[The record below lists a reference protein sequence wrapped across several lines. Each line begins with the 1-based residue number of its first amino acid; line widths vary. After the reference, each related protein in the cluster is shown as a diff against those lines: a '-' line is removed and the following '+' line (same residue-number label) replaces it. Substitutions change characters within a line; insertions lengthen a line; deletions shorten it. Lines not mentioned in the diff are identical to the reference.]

1 MRKETD
7 SPKKPKL
14 WELEHRTLHLEEGST
29 GKKNI
34 FQELHDNVQIMKNK
48 TASHVAW
55 TAALTPHTY
64 QITTPSSP
72 KPQIVASWF
81 SREAKNVRFASRSE
95 SILNLPLAQHSAK
108 INQVSMFKKYWKI
121 WNTQD
126 IYHLLTWYPLFCSKK
141 KSLKISSNAKSKC
154 ECNWTKTKS
163 RAFQEWTE
171 HLIRSQS
178 HIVASVLWCELINE
192 NSRQFV
198 QSITS
203 ERSMKAARHPKPA
216 HSIDCHVYW
225 E

>member
-81 SREAKNVRFASRSE
+81 SREAKNVRFSSRSE
-95 SILNLPLAQHSAK
+95 SILNLPRPQHPAK
-108 INQVSMFKKYWKI
+108 INQVSMFTR
-121 WNTQD
+121 NTEKFE
-126 IYHLLTWYPLFCSKK
+126 I
-141 KSLKISSNAKSKC
+141 LKISIIYSLGTPCSAVKKSHWKYLAMQKASANAIGPRLNQGRSK
-154 ECNWTKTKS
+154 NGLNTWFAHKT
-163 RAFQEWTE
+163 T
-171 HLIRSQS
+171 
-178 HIVASVLWCELINE
+178 
-192 NSRQFV
+192 
-198 QSITS
+198 
-203 ERSMKAARHPKPA
+203 
-216 HSIDCHVYW
+216 
-225 E
+225 